1 MSRWGKN
8 DRKRVKTRT
17 VSSGNSMIA
26 PPNYLGLRDQN
37 MQAHEFLQWSGIVLD
52 SEFIINYKTQTQSP
66 SLPLCPFKHS

>member
-1 MSRWGKN
+1 
-8 DRKRVKTRT
+8 
-17 VSSGNSMIA
+17 MIA

-52 SEFIINYKTQTQSP
+52 SEFIINYKTQTQLP